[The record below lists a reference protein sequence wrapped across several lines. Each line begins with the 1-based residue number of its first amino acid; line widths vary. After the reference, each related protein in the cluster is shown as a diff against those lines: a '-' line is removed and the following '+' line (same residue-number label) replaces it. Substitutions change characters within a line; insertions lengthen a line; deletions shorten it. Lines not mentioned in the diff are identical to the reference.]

1 MFDDDPFES
10 VDQQELAELSEAVRD
25 EEAEG
30 LQVPQLPSL
39 SDVIDALAQKV
50 ENRALVG
57 MVMFDMS
64 NLGAWERQHGAS
76 AYEAVMGRLA
86 LNVERNCG
94 EAIRAD
100 DVVCY
105 EAASGEAV
113 LVFLTRPGDRDARE
127 SVDFEEAI
135 GRITCRV
142 FDPSHDAQLVVH
154 QAFEKI
160 ATGSALIIRNSS
172 VDPRREIYRAIRR
185 ARADAQANYLEMQR
199 KRHRVVGKMIAH
211 RKIHTLYQPI
221 VRLDSNTIMGFEAL
235 SRAAD
240 SDSEQLGVHLFVAA
254 ARADL
259 EGELDQTC
267 RALSVRRRPSLQAT
281 RKLFINCLPPTF
293 YHPMEDLE
301 VLIDAWLDDGLSP
314 EQLVFE
320 ITENI
325 THDQAQRILPSVR
338 RLRARGFKFA
348 LDDMGTGTTNLRLL
362 SDLEPDYIKMDIT
375 LTRGIAQSAQ
385 KQALAKYLLELGER
399 CDAELI
405 AEGIESQEDCQT
417 LCDLGFKLG
426 QGFYLGRPQPR
437 ENYLEAMAE

>member
-1 MFDDDPFES
+1 MFDEDPFES
-10 VDQQELAELSEAVRD
+10 VDQLELEELSEAVRD

-30 LQVPQLPSL
+30 FNVPQFPTLGS
-39 SDVIDALAQKV
+39 VIDALAQKV
-50 ENRALVG
+50 EDRDLVG
-57 MVMFDMS
+57 MVMFDAS
-64 NLGAWERQHGAS
+64 NLGAWERQHGAA
-76 AYEAVMGRLA
+76 AYDSVIARVA
-86 LNVERNCG
+86 HNVERMRG
-94 EAIRAD
+94 ETVRSE
-100 DVVCY
+100 DVVCFD
-105 EAASGEAV
+105 AIGGEAV
-113 LVFLTRPGDRDARE
+113 LVFLTRPRGE
-127 SVDFEEAI
+127 SRNPTIDFEEVI
-135 GRITCRV
+135 GRVTRGV
-142 FDPSHDAQLVVH
+142 FEPAHDAQLVVH

-160 ATGSALIIRNSS
+160 AAGSALIIRNSS

-185 ARADAQANYLEMQR
+185 ARSDAQANYLEMQR
-199 KRHRVVGKMIAH
+199 RRHRIVGQMIAH

-221 VRLDSNTIMGFEAL
+221 VRLDSNDIMGFEAL
-235 SRAAD
+235 SRAAE

-267 RALSVRRRPSLQAT
+267 RALSVRRRPGLKTT

-301 VLIDAWLDDGLSP
+301 ILIDAWLEDGLSP

-320 ITENI
+320 VTENI

-362 SDLEPDYIKMDIT
+362 TDLEPDYIKMDIT
-375 LTRGIAQSAQ
+375 LTRGIAESSQ

-399 CDAELI
+399 CGAELI
-405 AEGIESQEDCQT
+405 AEGIEGPEDCEM
-417 LCDLGFKLG
+417 LRDLGFPFG

-437 ENYLEAMAE
+437 DSYAEALA